1 MLFIYFGMKF
11 SVSSVLKPG
20 GILIVVDGTSDG
32 SVVVIDMAGGTDLV
46 DFESRNFLSS

>member
-1 MLFIYFGMKF
+1 MKF

-20 GILIVVDGTSDG
+20 RILVVVDGTSVG
-32 SVVVIDMAGGTDLV
+32 SVVEIDIVGGTDLV